1 MKTFQIEALIA
12 LIIKTA
18 FIFEWNL
25 LSNQKRLSKS
35 PTIWFSNSIFSISD
49 IIQIFP
55 NFGWSILIR
64 NSFLLLPFFVT
75 LVFQKFLQKLA
86 IFDCY
91 FWPIQSHVKIN
102 TVFAISAIRTSI
114 WNVFYQILLTWL
126 LLSTLLNQF
135 KLVARLLGQSN
146 MRSTLDFCP
155 DQTSQDSNVPKLK
168 VSKSRKQTYIYS
180 ILSVFSSFF
189 GRI

>member
-102 TVFAISAIRTSI
+102 TVFAIRTSI

-135 KLVARLLGQSN
+135 KLVARPLGQSN

>member
-102 TVFAISAIRTSI
+102 TVFAIRTSI

-135 KLVARLLGQSN
+135 KLVARPLGQSN

-155 DQTSQDSNVPKLK
+155 DQPGFKCTKAKSQ
-168 VSKSRKQTYIYS
+168 
-180 ILSVFSSFF
+180 
-189 GRI
+189 